1 MVYHYRHSRILAL
14 QCLLVEI
21 FTSTQKWYHAHSMHI
36 IYVASAII
44 PRLEKFLQNN
54 LPTTIVLLRLVLD
67 AMNKDEVE
75 SAAGALAAAVGQ

>member
-1 MVYHYRHSRILAL
+1 
-14 QCLLVEI
+14 
-21 FTSTQKWYHAHSMHI
+21 MHI